1 MAVIVKA
8 MYKKY
13 GRESIDVLNDAFFEF
28 GKAEGEK
35 YKKLAGYEGREDEID
50 VQVALQDIYPQV
62 HMHAGA
68 AGLVLERIHFEPE
81 ESISHCHQCPMFEG
95 WKDVWDE
102 PWFMCEFIS
111 YHHDRGFMAGL
122 NPKLEW
128 TEHAEKDDIVVT
140 GDFPLAARCLD
151 NEARVLGHRGR
162 PFTEENIGDALASRH
177 LLRMLR
183 EQGEMKGGPPPFSN
197 KDRSQFLQGL
207 DQVINAIK
215 RDN

>member
-1 MAVIVKA
+1 MGETTDYSTYFSEEIQKFAKDAVFKDARWMAVIVKA

-13 GRESIDVLNDAFFEF
+13 GRDAIDVLNDAFFEF

-68 AGLVLERIHFEPE
+68 AGLILERIHFEPE

-122 NPKLEW
+122 NPKFEW
-128 TEHAEKDDIVVT
+128 TEHAEKDGAPGLARAK
-140 GDFPLAARCLD
+140 GDPCRMHL
-151 NEARVLGHRGR
+151 VLHKD
-162 PFTEENIGDALASRH
+162 EE
-177 LLRMLR
+177 
-183 EQGEMKGGPPPFSN
+183 K
-197 KDRSQFLQGL
+197 
-207 DQVINAIK
+207 
-215 RDN
+215 